1 MNNDSTPIEP
11 SASTTNTNP
20 TSTNDNEPSVDAA
33 AAAAEAS
40 VVVQSPAQERAKLWT
55 RKRGEF
61 VGDLMSKL
69 DVIIYV
75 ELVQLYYMEYFSL
88 LLLPSTYN

>member
-20 TSTNDNEPSVDAA
+20 TSIGNNEPSVDAA
-33 AAAAEAS
+33 AAPVEVPA
-40 VVVQSPAQERAKLWT
+40 VVQSPAQERAKLRT

-61 VGDLMSKL
+61 IGDLMSKL
-69 DVIIYV
+69 DVMIYV
-75 ELVQLYYMEYFSL
+75 ELVQLYYMEYFIL
-88 LLLPSTYN
+88 ISTFPTR